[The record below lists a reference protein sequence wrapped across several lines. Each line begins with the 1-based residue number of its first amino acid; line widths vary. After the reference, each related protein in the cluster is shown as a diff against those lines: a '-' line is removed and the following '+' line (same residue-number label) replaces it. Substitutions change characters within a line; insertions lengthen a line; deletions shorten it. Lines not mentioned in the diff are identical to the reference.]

1 VLAGRLSEDPRITVC
16 LLEAGGPDKSALI
29 HAPAGM
35 AVMMSAGIASYALE
49 TVPQAGLCGRRG
61 YQARGKTLGGSSSIN
76 AMLYVRGNSWD
87 YDE

>member
-1 VLAGRLSEDPRITVC
+1 
-16 LLEAGGPDKSALI
+16 
-29 HAPAGM
+29 
-35 AVMMSAGIASYALE
+35 MMSAGIASYALE